1 MAQYAFESVRD
12 DYTAW
17 WSQMTVTKVAE
28 ANAQA
33 QAIIKDKARLK
44 ALEPRVKVPWFVVG
58 CLLMREAGM
67 THDGRLH
74 FDVWL
79 HNGDPMHNSKGQ
91 PIRTV
96 HKPANRPPNPNCT
109 FEDGAYDALVVVEH
123 LDLITDW
130 GPERVAYAME
140 KFNGFGYRAPTRN
153 IPSPYLVGGTSV
165 QKRGKFT
172 SDSHYDPDVMDPQ
185 IGGLAVLKQLMAL
198 DSDARFVVDTHAPP
212 QEAPPIVV
220 AKPDAPVAP
229 PISPRA
235 DDTVGEVKPLDKSK
249 TVWGGIVG
257 YLTTIASTVAGLF
270 PNLNN
275 PYTLTAFL
283 TLALLASVAFY
294 FVIKGRIDVNN
305 MVKHLSEDA

>member
-28 ANAQA
+28 ATAQA
-33 QAIIKDKARLK
+33 QAIIKDKVRLK

-67 THDGRLH
+67 TPDGSLH

-79 HNGDPMHNSKGQ
+79 HNGDPMRNGKGQ

-109 FEDGAYDALVVVEH
+109 FEDGAYDALVVVEQ
-123 LDLITDW
+123 LDLITSW

-172 SDSHYDPDVMDPQ
+172 SDSHYDPNVMDPQ

-198 DSDARFVVDTHAPP
+198 DSDARFVVDTDAAP

-220 AKPDAPVAP
+220 AKPDVVVPP

-235 DDTVGEVKPLDKSK
+235 DDTVDEIKPLAKSN
-249 TVWGGIVG
+249 TMWGGIVG
-257 YLTTIASTVAGLF
+257 FLSTIASSVAGMF
-270 PNLNN
+270 AYLNN
-275 PYTLTAFL
+275 PYTLAAFI
-283 TLALLASVAFY
+283 TVVVIAVVGFY
-294 FVIKGRIDVNN
+294 LVIKGRIDVNM

>member
-198 DSDARFVVDTHAPP
+198 DLDARFVVDTNGPSAGS
-212 QEAPPIVV
+212 A
-220 AKPDAPVAP
+220 
-229 PISPRA
+229 A
-235 DDTVGEVKPLDKSK
+235 DCHRQARCPGGTADLAARGGHRQRGQTARQVKNRVGRHRRLSQRH
-249 TVWGGIVG
+249 
-257 YLTTIASTVAGLF
+257 
-270 PNLNN
+270 
-275 PYTLTAFL
+275 
-283 TLALLASVAFY
+283 
-294 FVIKGRIDVNN
+294 RIDGRRPATQF
-305 MVKHLSEDA
+305 E